1 MTNSTEARSRRRL
14 LLTAAVAAALVAP
27 LGFVSAGDQAHAETV
42 PAAEYGPRL
51 WYDEPASAG
60 ARENFPGESFP
71 STTENQIWQ
80 QRTLPIGNGNIGA
93 TVYGEIGKEH
103 LVFNEKTLWTGGP
116 SSSRPD
122 YVGGNLEDKGRN
134 GEALREVQRLFANG
148 QTAEAQ
154 SLAQSALVGGEN
166 GYGAYESYGDLWL
179 DYGFDGSG
187 VSNYQ
192 RSLDLE
198 TATAS
203 VAFDRGGVRYT
214 RDFFTSYPDNVMVVR
229 LTASQAGALDIDVAF
244 DFALGGASTVVSG
257 DTLTVSGA
265 LADNQLKHNAI
276 VKAVPSGGTVSANGT
291 QMRIR
296 DADEVL
302 LYVTASTDYED
313 VYPNYRTGQSD
324 ADVASEVRTRVD
336 LAAADGYSTVRD
348 RHLADYRELYSRVDL
363 TLGGQLSTDA
373 TDDLLAKY
381 RNSTATDV
389 EKRTLEV
396 VLYQYGRYLG
406 IESSREGTLPSNLQG
421 IWADRNTGNSGSPVP
436 WGSDYHMNVNL
447 QMNYWP
453 AYSGNLAETATPLV
467 DYVEGLREPG
477 RVTAEIYGGVASTP
491 DNPEN
496 GFTAHTQNTPF
507 GWTTPGWQFTW
518 GWSPAAVPW
527 ILQNVYEYYE
537 YTGDETYLR
546 DVIYP
551 MMKEATR
558 YYDQTLVE
566 DAATG
571 MLVSSPTY
579 SPEHGPITNGN
590 FYEEQLIWQLY
601 SDVITAAE
609 KLGLDADLVQ
619 TWEATK
625 ARLVPVEV
633 GASGQIKEWY
643 EETTLGSVSGAQSN
657 HRHISQLL
665 GLYPGDLISVETPEY
680 LQAAEVSLNDRGD
693 AATGWGIA
701 QRLNAWARIGDGDR
715 SLKIIEQLLRTGIYA
730 NLFDT
735 HPPFQIDG
743 NFGYTAGVNEM
754 LMQSNMGYASLLPAL
769 PTDWDSGSVDG
780 IVARGDFE
788 LGIDWAQGRATT
800 VSVTS
805 RSGGDFV
812 GDYPGISLGTVTDGS
827 GKRIAPTVIS
837 QDRISFPTVAG
848 QTYTVTSLPAVGTFA
863 STPTDVAAL
872 RTSDTAVDVRW
883 AAGAPGSASF
893 VVERKV
899 GDGDFQVITDAAS
912 GTSFVD
918 ESAAS
923 GAGEYRYRVST
934 RVGSGTSRPSLPVQV
949 VDIRAIG
956 VIDDRSSRLTYTGAW
971 GNWNESKHL
980 NGTIKFIE
988 QTTGGESISLDF
1000 VGTGVSFISPMNTSF
1015 TSVDFYVDGEKVGAQ
1030 PYSLYSAT
1038 SKVQQEHLIV
1048 DNLPKGVHRLKV
1060 VATGASSPAGGTKIE
1075 FDAFRV
1081 RDDSA
1086 VPVQSI
1092 RIDSLSGS
1100 RSIGA
1105 AGGTL
1110 RLVAEASP
1118 SNASNRGVVWSVND
1132 SSLAT
1137 VNAAGTVTAGS
1148 KNGTVTVT
1156 ATATDGSGISATT
1169 QIRVYGDST
1178 TRTVV
1183 DDADPGITYSSGW
1196 GVWNQDSRNRNGTLH
1211 YVESG
1216 PGATAT
1222 YTFTGTGVD
1231 VYGTKNDAN
1240 SRRTWGT
1247 VIVSVDGVEKAAVP
1261 TNDASD
1267 AHQVLLASV
1276 TGLSNGSHT
1285 VQIRN
1290 AATAQGGSKIE
1301 LDYLSVSA
1309 PLAASAERAGL
1320 QAQLQRADA
1329 LDKQAYSA
1337 AAWEAFT
1344 VDLRAAA
1351 SVMNDPS
1358 ATATQLS
1365 TATADLSSAIDDL
1378 G

>member
-1 MTNSTEARSRRRL
+1 MTNTAGTGSRRRV
-14 LLTAAVAAALVAP
+14 LLTAIVAAAIVAP
-27 LGFVSAGDQAHAETV
+27 LGFAVPVEQARADTV
-42 PAAEYGPRL
+42 PAGEYGPRL

-60 ARENFPGESFP
+60 TRENFPGESFP

-93 TVYGEIGKEH
+93 TVYGEIGREH
-103 LVFNEKTLWTGGP
+103 LAFNEKTLWTGGP

-122 YVGGNLEDKGRN
+122 YMGGNLEDKGRD
-134 GEALREVQRLFANG
+134 GEALREVQRLFAEG
-148 QTAEAQ
+148 KEAEAR
-154 SLAQSALVGGEN
+154 SLAESALVGGES
-166 GYGAYESYGDLWL
+166 GYGGYESYGDLWL
-179 DYGFDGSG
+179 DYGFDGAG

-192 RSLDLE
+192 RSLDLD

-203 VAFDRGGVRYT
+203 VAFDRGGVTYT
-214 RDFFTSYPDNVMVVR
+214 REFFTSYPDNVMVVR

-244 DFALGGASTVVSG
+244 DFKLGGASTVVSG

-276 VKAVPSGGTVSANGT
+276 IKAVPSGGTVGANGS

-302 LYVTASTDYED
+302 LYVTASTDYAD
-313 VYPNYRTGQSD
+313 TYPTYRTGQSD
-324 ADVASEVRTRVD
+324 ADVASEVRARVD

-348 RHLADYRELYSRVDL
+348 RHLADYRELFSRVDL

-381 RNSTATDV
+381 RDSTATDV

-396 VLYQYGRYLG
+396 LLYQYGRYLG

-421 IWADRNTGNSGSPVP
+421 IWADRNSGNSSSPIP

-453 AYSGNLAETATPLV
+453 AYSGNLAETATALV
-467 DYVEGLREPG
+467 DYVQGLREPG

-571 MLVSSPTY
+571 RLISSPTY

-601 SDVITAAE
+601 SDVITAADT
-609 KLGLDADLVQ
+609 LDVDQDLVQ

-625 ARLVPVEV
+625 ARLVPVEI
-633 GASGQIKEWY
+633 GESGQIKEWY
-643 EETTLGSVSGAQSN
+643 DETTLGSVAGAQPN

-665 GLYPGDLISVETPEY
+665 GLYPGDLISVDTPEY
-680 LQAAEVSLNDRGD
+680 LQAAEVSLNARGD

-701 QRLNAWARIGDGDR
+701 QRLNAWGRIGDGDR
-715 SLKIIEQLLRTGIYA
+715 SLKIIEQLMRTGIYA

-754 LMQSNMGYASLLPAL
+754 LMQSNMGYVSILPAL
-769 PTDWDSGSVDG
+769 PTDWASGSIDG

-788 LGIDWAQGRATT
+788 LGIDWADSRATT
-800 VSVTS
+800 VTVTS
-805 RSGGDFV
+805 RSGGEFV
-812 GDYPGISLGTVTDGS
+812 GDYPGLALGTVTDGD
-827 GKRIAPTVIS
+827 GKVITPTVVS
-837 QDRISFPTVAG
+837 QDRISFPTEPG
-848 QTYTVTSLPAVGTFA
+848 QSYAITDLPSTDSIAT
-863 STPTDVAAL
+863 TPTDVAAS
-872 RTSDTAVDVRW
+872 RISDGAVNVRW
-883 AAGAPGSASF
+883 ASAGPESATY

-899 GDGDFQVITDAAS
+899 DDGDYQVITDAAT

-918 ESAAS
+918 ETAAT
-923 GAGEYRYRVST
+923 ATGEYRYRVST
-934 RVGSGTSRPSLPVQV
+934 RVGTGTSRPSVPVTV

-956 VIDDRSSRLTYTGAW
+956 VVDDRSPRVTYTGGW
-971 GNWNESKHL
+971 SNWDDSKHL
-980 NGTIKFIE
+980 NGTIRFIE
-988 QTTGGESISLDF
+988 KTTGGESLSLDF
-1000 VGTGVSFISPMNTSF
+1000 VGTGVAFISPTNTSF
-1015 TSVDFYVDGEKVGAQ
+1015 TSVEFYVDGEKVGTQ
-1030 PYSLYSAT
+1030 PYSLYSST
-1038 SKVQQEHLIV
+1038 SKAQQEHLIV
-1048 DNLPKGVHRLKV
+1048 DDLPKGVHRLQV
-1060 VATGASSPAGGTKIE
+1060 VATGAPSPAGGSKIE

-1081 RDDSA
+1081 IDDSA
-1086 VPVQSI
+1086 VPVQSL
-1092 RIDSLSGS
+1092 RVDSVSGA

-1118 SNASNRGVVWSVND
+1118 SNAGNRGVLWSVND

-1137 VNAAGTVTAGS
+1137 VDRAGTVTAGNA
-1148 KNGTVTVT
+1148 NGTVTVT
-1156 ATATDGSGISATT
+1156 ATATDGSGVTATT
-1169 QIRVYGDST
+1169 QIRVYGDPTS
-1178 TRTVV
+1178 RTIV
-1183 DDADPGITYSSGW
+1183 DDADPAITYSSGW

-1211 YVESG
+1211 YVDSG

-1247 VIVSVDGVEKAAVP
+1247 VIVSVDGAEKAVVP

-1267 AHQVLLASV
+1267 SHQVLLASI
-1276 TGLSNGSHT
+1276 TDLTSGSHT
-1285 VQIRN
+1285 LQIRN
-1290 AATAQGGSKIE
+1290 GTTALGGSKAE

-1309 PLAASAERAGL
+1309 PLATSAERSSL

-1329 LDKQAYSA
+1329 LDRQAYSSSE
-1337 AAWEAFT
+1337 WEAFA
-1344 VDLRAAA
+1344 VARGAAA
-1351 SVMNDPS
+1351 SVMDDAS
-1358 ATATQLS
+1358 ATASRLS
-1365 TATADLSSAIDDL
+1365 SAAADLSSAIDGL